1 MTRIALGNGK
11 YCYTPNCKRHSA
23 AVSISVSNLDKPLPS
38 VSTKEAKKALGIDT
52 STPSE
57 ETLYPLI
64 EQDTTV
70 NPENYL
76 DFYTDG
82 YRPGCSGCTGEGGDY
97 CRCSVI
103 TGIIIESAANK
114 DAAKKFYAQVFRM
127 DSARVPDELAEIAE
141 DNGIL
146 DPSNYEIET
155 SGDYYGEVL
164 DSVEL
169 EDYVRRNIIEKS
181 NAWILAQPVE
191 S

>member
-23 AVSISVSNLDKPLPS
+23 AASTSIPNLDKPLPS
-38 VSTKEAKKALGIDT
+38 VSTEEAKKALGIA
-52 STPSE
+52 TPTPAD

-64 EQDTTV
+64 EEDATV
-70 NPENYL
+70 DPETYL

-82 YRPGCSGCTGEGGDY
+82 YRPGCSGCTGDGGDY

-103 TGIIIESAANK
+103 TGITIESATNK
-114 DAAKKFYAQVFRM
+114 NAAKIFYAQVFSM
-127 DSARVPDELAEIAE
+127 EPDRVPNGLAEIAE
-141 DNGIL
+141 SNGIL

-164 DSVEL
+164 DSVAL
-169 EDYVRRNIIEKS
+169 EDHVRRNIIEKS
-181 NAWILAQPVE
+181 NAWIVAQPVE
-191 S
+191 